1 METVTRR
8 WFVMAGAW
16 LFGGFTGC
24 QSFGAED
31 GPGMTLEYGSVINDH
46 SISVKTALLPDGRS
60 FSNPG
65 SIGGFGIKKWRSWRN
80 VPTAVMA
87 ASGDHRGLPE
97 WVEFT
102 WQEPSYPGLKF
113 KDFPTPAA
121 FDQAYGEKYA
131 KLPVKTQRLEIKR
144 RVPQSVVA
152 EVIASKT
159 SAQPGNVADKTLWI
173 YIFWTPDGIK
183 MRWAMKDQKAGSG
196 GFGPVVKEGG
206 DDLDHYN
213 Q

>member
-1 METVTRR
+1 
-8 WFVMAGAW
+8 MAGAW
-16 LFGGFTGC
+16 LFGGFIGC

-31 GPGMTLEYGSVINDH
+31 GPGMTLVYGSVINGR
-46 SISVKTALLPDGRS
+46 SIAVKSAILPDGRR
-60 FSNPG
+60 FTHTGGVTGGLPDPG
-65 SIGGFGIKKWRSWRN
+65 QTWRN

-87 ASGDHRGLPE
+87 GSGDHRGLPE

-121 FDQAYGEKYA
+121 FDQAYNDKYA
-131 KLPVKTQRLEIKR
+131 KLPVKTQRLEIKSR
-144 RVPQSVVA
+144 IPQSVVA
-152 EVIASKT
+152 EVIASKKR
-159 SAQPGNVADKTLWI
+159 AQPGNVADKTLWI

-183 MRWAMKDQKAGSG
+183 MRWAMKDQKAGPG
-196 GFGPVVKEGG
+196 GFGPVIKEGG